1 MTCEC
6 GKDVTH
12 VVMDSEVGPDLVCSD
27 CAEVARLR
35 GNVNGATVFEVQEI
49 TQPANPA
56 QGE

>member
-56 QGE
+56 